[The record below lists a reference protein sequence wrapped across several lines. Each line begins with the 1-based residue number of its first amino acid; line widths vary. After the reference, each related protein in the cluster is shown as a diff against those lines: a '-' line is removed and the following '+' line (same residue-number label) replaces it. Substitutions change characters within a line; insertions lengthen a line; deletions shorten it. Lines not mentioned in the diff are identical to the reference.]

1 MAMSY
6 KLWPDDSTETGKE
19 SCRSL
24 IMQTVHKYD
33 FSEYICKKVDY
44 NNIYDLIWYLRFNKH
59 DKEVFGKTDSL
70 KHPVSLFM
78 HDWINIFTVDI

>member
-1 MAMSY
+1 MGMSY
-6 KLWPDDSTETGKE
+6 KLWPDDSTETGRE

-44 NNIYDLIWYLRFNKH
+44 NNIYDLI
-59 DKEVFGKTDSL
+59 
-70 KHPVSLFM
+70 
-78 HDWINIFTVDI
+78 